1 MEEEKDLHWMQYALK
16 LADKAAEL
24 GEVPVGAVIVRDNEV
39 IGEGW
44 NQPISTHDPTA
55 HAEIM
60 AIRAAAVSIG
70 NYRLVGADLYVTLE
84 PCSMC
89 AGAIVH
95 SRISRVVYGATEPK
109 AGAIQSRQ
117 NFLENDWLNYRVEFK
132 SGVMADEC
140 GEKISQFFR
149 NRREQKRQLKVAEK
163 LNPAD

>member
-1 MEEEKDLHWMQYALK
+1 MQEDDKDLYWMQYALS
-16 LADKAAEL
+16 LADKAAAI
-24 GEVPVGAVIVRDNEV
+24 GEVPVGAVIVRDSEI

-44 NQPISTHDPTA
+44 NQPITLNDPTA

-60 AIRAAAVSIG
+60 AIRDASEKTG

-95 SRISRVVYGATEPK
+95 SRISRLVYGATEPK

-117 NFLENDWLNYRVEFK
+117 QFLDNDWLNYRVGYK
-132 SGVMADEC
+132 AGVIADEC
-140 GEKISQFFR
+140 GDKISQFFR
-149 NRREQKRQLKVAEK
+149 KRREQKRECK
-163 LNPAD
+163 